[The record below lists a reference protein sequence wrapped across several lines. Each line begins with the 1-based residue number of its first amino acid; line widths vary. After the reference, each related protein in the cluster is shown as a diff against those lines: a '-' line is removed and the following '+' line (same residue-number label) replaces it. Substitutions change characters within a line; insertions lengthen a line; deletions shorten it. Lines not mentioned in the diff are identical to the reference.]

1 MISIMVL
8 LHKPLFGVLTDYLQE
23 RNAQDVTKKVFLR
36 GSKQWIRMLNIID
49 TASVLPQYIKLLIFG

>member
-8 LHKPLFGVLTDYLQE
+8 LHKPLVGVLNDYLQE

>member
-8 LHKPLFGVLTDYLQE
+8 LHKPLVGVLTDYLQE